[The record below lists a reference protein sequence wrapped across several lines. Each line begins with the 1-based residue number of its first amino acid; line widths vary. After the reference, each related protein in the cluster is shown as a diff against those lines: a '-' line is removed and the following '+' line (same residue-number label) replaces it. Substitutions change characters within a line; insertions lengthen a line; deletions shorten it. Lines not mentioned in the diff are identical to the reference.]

1 MKKIKI
7 KDTDFIIIILIF
19 SLVVLFCKGVIENI
33 QYQRTDTVI
42 GRVVYVDYPRYMAGY
57 EVTEKEHKNYYI
69 HIVPLGRETEIWDL
83 YTLTSNAK
91 TESEFSLNEADM
103 AELTVGA
110 IVEIEYRVEDSKE
123 YRIEGREIMSIK
135 CVQEPAEIEDDG
147 FEIIPNENY
156 TLGSLTRGFLE
167 IGEIVHMVR
176 LDEMGGYIIYLGGS
190 GGSPLKVYWIEDS
203 IIEAMADDIKAAFEN
218 GSFEGEVRVRY
229 YTDYQTNPF
238 VNSDAL
244 PINKIEF
251 FTR

>member
-1 MKKIKI
+1 
-7 KDTDFIIIILIF
+7 
-19 SLVVLFCKGVIENI
+19 
-33 QYQRTDTVI
+33 
-42 GRVVYVDYPRYMAGY
+42 
-57 EVTEKEHKNYYI
+57 
-69 HIVPLGRETEIWDL
+69 
-83 YTLTSNAK
+83 
-91 TESEFSLNEADM
+91 
-103 AELTVGA
+103 
-110 IVEIEYRVEDSKE
+110 
-123 YRIEGREIMSIK
+123 
-135 CVQEPAEIEDDG
+135 
-147 FEIIPNENY
+147 
-156 TLGSLTRGFLE
+156 
-167 IGEIVHMVR
+167 MVR